1 MRNIDETI
9 LVNKSLPK
17 SMNKELWRREQG
29 HMLDAMAREMTGCKN
44 RLI

>member
-17 SMNKELWRREQG
+17 SWTCLRCGKRNLMGKYKEE
-29 HMLDAMAREMTGCKN
+29 EFIEFFN
-44 RLI
+44 